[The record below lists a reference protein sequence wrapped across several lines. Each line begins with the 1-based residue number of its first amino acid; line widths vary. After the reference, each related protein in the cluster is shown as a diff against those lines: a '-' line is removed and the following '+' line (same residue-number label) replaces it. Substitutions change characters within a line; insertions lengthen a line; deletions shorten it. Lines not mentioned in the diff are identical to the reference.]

1 MNIVRPI
8 YKAPVQVNRYIVR
21 FKTKKHNWIWTTI
34 VIARNVMEAK
44 KTVLEMEFEEEFEE
58 DKVEEVYSIRL
69 FEENILTNA

>member
-44 KTVLEMEFEEEFEE
+44 KTVLEMEFEE